1 VDKEKEFAVSNAHT
15 PDQDGGWSSNG
26 NGFVS
31 RRDMRANNPT
41 GAFPAIGGAYGAG
54 RGSSSAFDFEALL
67 VSLRELFE
75 RDRQIA
81 SQQDAT
87 RCGIC
92 YLYFPVSELHY
103 RADGFYLCPACASA
117 LGNQSMPMLR
127 SQQIMD
133 Q

>member
-1 VDKEKEFAVSNAHT
+1 MSNAHT
-15 PDQDGGWSSNG
+15 PDQDGGGSANG

-41 GAFPAIGGAYGAG
+41 GAFPAIGGAHGTG
-54 RGSSSAFDFEALL
+54 RGYSGAFDFEALL

-92 YLYFPVSELHY
+92 YLYFSVSELHY
-103 RADGFYLCPACASA
+103 RADGFYICPSCTTA
-117 LGNQSMPMLR
+117 LDNQSLPMLR
-127 SQQIMD
+127 SQQIMEH
-133 Q
+133 

>member
-1 VDKEKEFAVSNAHT
+1 MGNAHT

-26 NGFVS
+26 NGFVN
-31 RRDMRANNPT
+31 RRDTRANNPT
-41 GAFPAIGGAYGAG
+41 GAFPVIGGAHGAG
-54 RGSSSAFDFEALL
+54 RGYSGAFDFEALL

-92 YLYFPVSELHY
+92 YLYFPVSDLHY
-103 RADGFYLCPACASA
+103 RADGFYICPACTEA
-117 LGNQSMPMLR
+117 LGSQPMPMLR
-127 SQQIMD
+127 SQQIIEP
-133 Q
+133 

>member
-1 VDKEKEFAVSNAHT
+1 MSNGRT

-26 NGFVS
+26 NGFAN

-41 GAFPAIGGAYGAG
+41 GAIPAIGNGTYGTG
-54 RGSSSAFDFEALL
+54 RGYSGAFDFEALL
-67 VSLRELFE
+67 TSLHELFE
-75 RDRQIA
+75 HDRQIA

-103 RADGFYLCPACASA
+103 RAEGFYICSSCASA
-117 LGNQSMPMLR
+117 LGDQHLPMLR
-127 SQQIMD
+127 SQQIIE